1 VSLTRTIEPWS
12 ALLDEAR
19 ADGRLVR
26 EAREG
31 PGQAKLVEPPEE
43 LHPEV
48 LAALS
53 HLGIERLYSHQAEA
67 VYASW
72 EGPTIVT
79 TGTASGK
86 SLCFNLPTLDVLLR
100 DSRARALYLYP
111 TKALAQ
117 DQARALSAFGLTK
130 QVRPSIYDGD
140 TPREARADI
149 RRRANVILT
158 NPDMLHVG
166 ILPNHPAWAE
176 LFANLA
182 VVVVD
187 EAHVYRGVFGSHVAN
202 VLRRLRRIAAA
213 YGTSPRFLLTSA
225 TIANPVELAERLTGL
240 EDFSL
245 IDVDGSPAPGRQ
257 IAVWNPPL
265 TDEALGQRRS
275 ALAEAAELLARLV
288 RDGARLICFM
298 KSRKGV
304 EVLHKLLVADLEDT
318 DSPGSGLPASEPPD
332 GAPQL
337 SGPELARLV
346 APYRAGYTSQQR
358 RELEGR
364 LVRGELRAVI
374 TTDALELGIDI
385 GELDAAVVVTFPG
398 TVASLRQMWGRAGRR
413 GRGLA
418 VYVAGEDALDQFFCR
433 HPSDFLERPV
443 EAAILD
449 HENAQIFR
457 PHLLC
462 AAHEGPL
469 SSEDAEFLGPRWE
482 AHAEVLQSAGELRH
496 RTGIVRPDA
505 PEKTEASAGGRGSAQ
520 STYVPRDSGSYPAA
534 EVSLRS
540 ASPDSFAIVDVAS
553 GELLGST
560 EAARAHSTVHQGAI
574 YLHLGRSFEVRE
586 LDLERHRALVAP
598 FDGDWYTQPK
608 RVTDTTIERL
618 LDRRETL
625 GVSLSFGEVS
635 VTDTVLAYQRRRLS
649 DHAPVELVGLELP
662 PTSFSTQAL
671 WFELSSTALGLGDLT
686 IDGTPAPAA
695 GTGESGGAEIAIPLE
710 SLLGALHATEHAQI
724 AVLPLIAMCDR
735 WDIGGLSTNLHP
747 QTGGATIFIYD
758 GHPGGIG
765 ITRTAFQRF
774 EELCRDAHRLIAEC
788 PCASGCPSCVQS
800 PKCGNLNE
808 PLSKAG
814 ARLLL
819 ERMLGA
825 GGGEATGDSREDPVR
840 ENRSERGE
848 SLLKA

>member
-1 VSLTRTIEPWS
+1 VALQRTIEPWS

-19 ADGRLVR
+19 EDGRLVR

-31 PGQAKLVEPPEE
+31 PGEAKLVDPPEE

-53 HLGIERLYSHQAEA
+53 RMEIARLYSHQAEA
-67 VYASW
+67 IYSSW

-86 SLCFNLPTLDVLLR
+86 SLCFNLPTLDMLCR
-100 DSRARALYLYP
+100 DTKARALYLYP

-117 DQARALSAFGLTK
+117 DQARALAAFGLPK
-130 QVRPSIYDGD
+130 RVRPAVYDGD

-149 RRRANVILT
+149 RRRANVVLT

-182 VVVVD
+182 IVVVD

-213 YGTSPRFLLTSA
+213 YGTTPRFLLTSA

-240 EDFSL
+240 EEISL

-265 TDEALGQRRS
+265 TDEALGKRRS
-275 ALAEAAELLARLV
+275 ALGEAAELLARLV

-304 EVLHKLLVADLEDT
+304 EVLHKLLVAYLQDAD
-318 DSPGSGLPASEPPD
+318 
-332 GAPQL
+332 
-337 SGPELARLV
+337 PELAKLV

-385 GELDAAVVVTFPG
+385 GELDASVVVTFPG

-433 HPSDFLERPV
+433 HPDDFLERPV

-449 HENAQIFR
+449 HESPLIFR
-457 PHLLC
+457 RHLLC

-469 SSEDAEFLGPRWE
+469 SGEDAEFLGPRWE
-482 AHAEVLQSAGELRH
+482 AHAEVLQSAGELRR
-496 RTGIVRPDA
+496 RTGGARSVAAEVETP
-505 PEKTEASAGGRGSAQ
+505 GGTMPTPGA
-520 STYVPRDSGSYPAA
+520 YVPRESGGYPAG

-540 ASPDSFAIVDVAS
+540 ASSESFAIVDVAS

-560 EAARAHSTVHQGAI
+560 EAARAHSTVHEGAI

-586 LDLERHRALVAP
+586 LDLPRRRALVAP
-598 FDGDWYTQPK
+598 FEGDWYTQPK
-608 RVTDTTIERL
+608 RITDTTIERL
-618 LDRRETL
+618 LDRRPTL
-625 GVSLSFGEVS
+625 GVTLSFGEVA
-635 VTDTVLAYQRRRLS
+635 VTDTVLAFQRRRLS
-649 DHAPVELVGLELP
+649 DHSPVDLVGLDLP

-671 WFELSSTALGLGDLT
+671 WLELDSAALGLGD
-686 IDGTPAPAA
+686 
-695 GTGESGGAEIAIPLE
+695 AIPLE

-765 ITRTAFQRF
+765 ITRTAFARF
-774 EELCRDAHRLIAEC
+774 EELCRDAHRLIEEC

-808 PLSKAG
+808 PLSKLG

-819 ERMLGA
+819 ERMLLA
-825 GGGEATGDSREDPVR
+825 GGKSTEASGEVPAGG
-840 ENRSERGE
+840 NRSERHAA
-848 SLLKA
+848 LLKA